1 VTGTGGS
8 GRTAGILRRIAV
20 YLEMIKVAHTVF
32 ALPFA
37 FVGMFLAARESGAGN
52 PLPSPRT
59 ILYILLA
66 MFGARSAAM
75 GFNRLADAEID
86 ARNPRTKD
94 RAIPAGKVSRATA
107 GALVLFSSLL
117 LVLSAG
123 MLNPLC
129 LKLSP
134 VLLLLLFSYSYTK
147 RFTWASHLILGACLG
162 AAPLAAWIAVT
173 GEADARIL
181 SICFAVLFWVAGFDV
196 LYALQDIEFDRGA
209 GLHSI
214 PRRLGVRGSLRVARA
229 FHLVMAALLL
239 LGYHLFGLGTLYL
252 VGLVLCFGV
261 LAYEHS
267 IVREDDLSRLNVA
280 FFNLNGVVSIAF
292 CLFTYLDLA
301 TRGGP

>member
-1 VTGTGGS
+1 MF
-8 GRTAGILRRIAV
+8 RRVAV

-37 FVGMFLAARESGAGN
+37 FVGMFLAARETGAAYA
-52 PLPSPRT
+52 LPPSRT
-59 ILYILLA
+59 IFWILLA
-66 MFGARSAAM
+66 MVGARSAAM
-75 GFNRLADAEID
+75 GFNRLADAGID
-86 ARNPRTKD
+86 ARNPRTMD
-94 RAIPAGKVSRATA
+94 RAIPAGKVDRATA
-107 GALVLFSSLL
+107 GALVLASALL

-147 RFTWASHLILGACLG
+147 RFTWASHLVLGACLG

-173 GEADARIL
+173 GAADARIL
-181 SICFAVLFWVAGFDV
+181 SVCFAVLFWVAGFDV
-196 LYALQDIEFDRGA
+196 LYALQDIEFDRKA

-214 PRRLGVRGSLRVARA
+214 PRHLGVGGSLRVARA
-229 FHLVMAALLL
+229 FHLAMAALLL
-239 LGYHLFGLGTLYL
+239 VGYHLFELGAWYI
-252 VGLVLCFGV
+252 VGLFLCFAV

-267 IVREDDLSRLNVA
+267 IVREDDLSRLNMA

-292 CLFTYLDLA
+292 CLFTYLDLVL
-301 TRGGP
+301 RGGT

>member
-1 VTGTGGS
+1 M
-8 GRTAGILRRIAV
+8 LRRIAV

-37 FVGMFLAARESGAGN
+37 LVGMFLAARETGAGYA
-52 PLPSPRT
+52 LPPART
-59 ILYILLA
+59 VFFILLA
-66 MFGARSAAM
+66 MVGARSAAM
-75 GFNRLADAEID
+75 GFNRLADADID

-107 GALVLFSSLL
+107 GVLVLASALL
-117 LVLSAG
+117 LVLAAG

-134 VLLLLLFSYSYTK
+134 VLLLLLFSYSFMK
-147 RFTWASHLILGACLG
+147 RFTWVSHLVLGACLG

-173 GEADARIL
+173 GEVDARIL
-181 SICFAVLFWVAGFDV
+181 SICFAVMFWTAGFDV
-196 LYALQDIEFDRGA
+196 LYALQDIEFDRDT

-214 PRRLGVRGSLRVARA
+214 PRHLGVGGSLWVARA
-229 FHLVMAALLL
+229 FHLAMAALLL
-239 LGYHLFGLGTLYL
+239 LGYHLFGLGAWYL
-252 VGLVLCFGV
+252 FGLVLCFGV

-267 IVREDDLSRLNVA
+267 IVREDDLSRLDMA
-280 FFNLNGVVSIAF
+280 FFNLNGIVSIAY
-292 CLFTYLDLA
+292 CLFTYLDLV